1 MTSQTAIIDRH
12 FNFGNDPTTG
22 IPDVLIF
29 DSVISEKHRF
39 SIEIT
44 KNPVETGVSLTDH
57 AYVNQVPLTLEV
69 AVSDTPFVVK
79 DQYGNVVPF
88 NPQAIYFTGPN
99 VRRTVNAWQAILDKA
114 ESFAVFDVQTGL
126 RLYQN
131 MMFKEGSAEQ
141 NVDSSGVLWATIQVV
156 PVIFAQTAT
165 VVYPKRGPKKTKRQ
179 AAAPVDNGKKD
190 AQEPT
195 APQVKPISLGARAFG
210 ITEQSMKA
218 APAQLGM

>member
-1 MTSQTAIIDRH
+1 MVQTAIINRH

-29 DSVISEKHRF
+29 DSVISEKHQF

-44 KNPVETGVSLTDH
+44 KNPVETGVSMTDH

-69 AVSDTPFVVK
+69 AVSDTPFMVE
-79 DQYGNVVPF
+79 DQSRSMVPF
-88 NPQAIYFTGPN
+88 NPNATYFTGPN

-126 RLYQN
+126 KLYQN

-165 VVYPKRGPKKTKRQ
+165 VVYPQRGPKKTKRQ
-179 AAAPVDNGKKD
+179 AAAPVDGGKKD
-190 AQEPT
+190 APDPT
-195 APQVKPISLGARAFG
+195 SAQKRPPSELWKLKVGA
-210 ITEQSMKA
+210 
-218 APAQLGM
+218 